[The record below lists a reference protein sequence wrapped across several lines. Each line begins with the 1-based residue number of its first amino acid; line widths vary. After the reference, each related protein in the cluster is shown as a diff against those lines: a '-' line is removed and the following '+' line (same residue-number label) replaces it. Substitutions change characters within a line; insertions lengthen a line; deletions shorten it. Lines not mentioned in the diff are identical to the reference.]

1 MQQQQQQQQQSG
13 VATPSTPLN
22 SPAASLG
29 APAATGT
36 ATGSG
41 SGTGI
46 SSSSTPIR
54 IGSAKQ
60 HAGGGDSLVPPP
72 LGNIAASSTSSSHS
86 VPGTPQQPPQSSSV
100 PTATGSHLQLQTLQT
115 GAHSMAASNQSLGG
129 VGAGSSTSGINI
141 TPPNSAGLRQSSG
154 ECSNSSS
161 NMVTCPGHVNCFSMS
176 YCVVVVLCLFVPVS
190 NSNSIAFSPSLSSN
204 FVVVILFR
212 FDQLRM
218 CVHISAANIIV

>member
-154 ECSNSSS
+154 EFSS
-161 NMVTCPGHVNCFSMS
+161 NMVSCPGHVNCFSMS
-176 YCVVVVLCLFVPVS
+176 CCVVVVLCLFVPVS
-190 NSNSIAFSPSLSSN
+190 NSSSLAFSPCLSSN
-204 FVVVILFR
+204 FVVVISFR
-212 FDQLRM
+212 FDQLRK
-218 CVHISAANIIV
+218 CVDISAANIIE